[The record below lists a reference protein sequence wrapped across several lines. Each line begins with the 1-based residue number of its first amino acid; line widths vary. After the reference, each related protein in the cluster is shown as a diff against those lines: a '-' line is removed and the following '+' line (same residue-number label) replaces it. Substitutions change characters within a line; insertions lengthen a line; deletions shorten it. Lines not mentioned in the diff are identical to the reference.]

1 MNVEDVLRGKAP
13 GSTETG
19 PVATVRPDDTVA
31 DVVTALRDHN
41 IGALVVSSDGSH
53 VDGIISERDVVR
65 LLDDE
70 SHHVLDRP
78 VSEVMS
84 ERVRTCSMTDQLAD
98 LAQQMT
104 INRIRHL
111 VVAADGKM
119 VGIIS
124 IGDVVKSRL
133 DQLEEEKA
141 RLSDENEQITEY
153 IQTGR

>member
-1 MNVEDVLRGKAP
+1 MNVEDVLRGKSL
-13 GSTETG
+13 GSGESG
-19 PVATVRPDDTVA
+19 PVATIRPDSTVA
-31 DVVTALRDHN
+31 DVVVALREQN

-53 VDGIISERDVVR
+53 VDGIISERDIVR
-65 LLDDE
+65 LLGE
-70 SHHVLDRP
+70 GPAPVLERA

-84 ERVRTCSMTDQLAD
+84 TNVRTCSMTDQLAE

-104 INRIRHL
+104 VNRIRHL
-111 VVAADGKM
+111 IVASEGRM
-119 VGIIS
+119 VGIVS

-141 RLSDENEQITEY
+141 RLADENESITEY

>member
-1 MNVEDVLRGKAP
+1 MNVEDVLRGKSP
-13 GSTETG
+13 GSGESG
-19 PVATVRPDDTVA
+19 PVATIKPDETVA
-31 DVVTALRDHN
+31 DVVAALREHN
-41 IGALVVSSDGSH
+41 IGALVVSRDGSH
-53 VDGIISERDVVR
+53 IDGIISERDVVR
-65 LLDDE
+65 LLGDE

-84 ERVRTCSMTDQLAD
+84 TQVRTCSMTDQLPD

-104 INRIRHL
+104 VNRIRHL
-111 VVAADGKM
+111 IVATEGKL
-119 VGIIS
+119 VGIVS

-141 RLSDENEQITEY
+141 RLTDVNEQITEY